1 MEPIEPDWLP
11 IWFSIK
17 NGEKVAKEFAELKT
31 QDLADETIDTANL
44 PHRIIARHGVGRRDT
59 SYPLKKFKAGNR
71 AVSQHPDVLRDTLLR
86 IFEKISDYAFEIIS
100 TSVIAAEYGG
110 VPQLTPKTRDGGLD
124 GIVRFKDSSK
134 SDILIQSKQWAT
146 PIGPDDL
153 DKFLLDAEVYS
164 QDQFGHGGEATD
176 FQLIFVSM
184 MGFTTKAKKYEQST
198 DLILIDGEDLA
209 QMAIKNKVGIEELSI
224 SVLDEIYWRDLGEQ

>member
-1 MEPIEPDWLP
+1 MEPNEPDWLP

-17 NGEKVAKEFAELKT
+17 NGERVAKEFAGLKT

-59 SYPLKKFKAGNR
+59 RYPIKKFMVGNR
-71 AVSQHPDVLRDTLLR
+71 AVSQHPDVLIDTLLR
-86 IFEKISDYAFEIIS
+86 IFESISDYAFEIIS
-100 TSVIAAEYGG
+100 TSVIAEEYGG
-110 VPQLTPKTRDGGLD
+110 IPQLTPKTRDGGLD

-153 DKFLLDAEVYS
+153 DKFLLDAEIYS
-164 QDQFGHGGEATD
+164 EDQFGHDGEATD
-176 FQLIFVSM
+176 FQLIFVSI
-184 MGFTTKAKKYEQST
+184 MGFTNKAKKYEQST

-209 QMAIKNKVGIEELSI
+209 QMTINNKVGIEELSI
-224 SVLDEIYWRDLGEQ
+224 PVLDEIFWRDLGEQ